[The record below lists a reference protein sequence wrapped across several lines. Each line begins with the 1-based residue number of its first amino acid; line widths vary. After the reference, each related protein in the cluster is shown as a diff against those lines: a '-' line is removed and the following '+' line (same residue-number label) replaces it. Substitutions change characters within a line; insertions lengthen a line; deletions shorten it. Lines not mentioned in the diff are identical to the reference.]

1 MVIIL
6 TVNFF
11 FFLYEDHGCGSRI
24 SLPPGFSCL
33 KILLKNRLRPSSPQL
48 KWIHLVTLSARITSY
63 SSFCMSNNSSHS
75 STKFPCKKCEEL
87 HYSTQTD
94 DETNYMYKG
103 DNSLEISIQN
113 LQFLISILKYL
124 LLERQ

>member
-1 MVIIL
+1 MNHWIWAHNICKEIISICAHTLCLFMVIIL

-75 STKFPCKKCEEL
+75 STKFPCKKFEEVQ
-87 HYSTQTD
+87 YPTQTD
-94 DETNYMYKG
+94 DETNYMYKA
-103 DNSLEISIQN
+103 
-113 LQFLISILKYL
+113 
-124 LLERQ
+124 